1 MQPVFNSL
9 WLRPLIVKEIPEY
22 PVCAMWD
29 TSKNRQPK
37 MLLSWNSHF
46 SRVGKTCNDFFSDS
60 VLEEN
65 RKEPRRQTGQNA
77 RKDEG
82 LG

>member
-1 MQPVFNSL
+1 M
-9 WLRPLIVKEIPEY
+9 I
-22 PVCAMWD
+22 
-29 TSKNRQPK
+29 
-37 MLLSWNSHF
+37 LSWNSHF
-46 SRVGKTCNDFFSDS
+46 SRVGKTCKEFNSDS